1 MTALN
6 ICVTDAVMKDPK
18 LLAFNELQEGGKSEG
33 LNLKKLADL
42 KDDSKMF
49 LHGSPDSF
57 LQSMTADV
65 GVDCKK
71 ALTMEENQLS
81 IRDAVD
87 IQRQA
92 ISGPDE
98 DEETESMLTF
108 ACNRLS
114 ALLPPVVSL
123 SFVPKD
129 SEAWLT

>member
-6 ICVTDAVMKDPK
+6 ICVTDAVLDDTK
-18 LLAFNELQEGGKSEG
+18 LLAFNAMEDGGKSEG

-49 LHGSPDSF
+49 LHGAPDSF
-57 LQSMTADV
+57 LQSFTADV

-71 ALTMEENQLS
+71 ALTMEASQLN

-92 ISGPDE
+92 VSGPDE
-98 DEETESMLTF
+98 DEETEGLLTF
-108 ACNRLS
+108 QKMLFNQYKVLSVMNEVLDRLINQM
-114 ALLPPVVSL
+114 AV
-123 SFVPKD
+123 
-129 SEAWLT
+129 